1 MDYEIT
7 IYGDE
12 VLRKKAEPITE
23 ITQEIKDLAA
33 DMIRIMYEAKGVGL
47 AAEQIGRTEAIC
59 VIDIPEDCQDP
70 EDYEK
75 NKTIEMPMVLI
86 NPVVSEPL
94 GTSRG
99 KEGCL
104 SLPDLYMDV
113 TRAKSVAVE
122 YTDLNG
128 ERKKVRAYG
137 FLARA
142 VQHETDHLNGVLF
155 CDHFSPAQKL
165 LVANKLKRMR
175 KQQSFRKVKQP

>member
-23 ITQEIKDLAA
+23 ITPEIKDLAA

-59 VIDIPEDCQDP
+59 VIDVPEDCQDP

-75 NKTIEMPMVLI
+75 NKGIEMPMILI

-142 VQHETDHLNGVLF
+142 VQHETDHLNGILF

-175 KQQSFRKVKQP
+175 KH

>member
-1 MDYEIT
+1 MDYDIT

-12 VLRKKAEPITE
+12 ILRKKAEPIKE
-23 ITQEIKDLAA
+23 ITPEIKDLAA
-33 DMIRIMYEAKGVGL
+33 DMLRIMYEAKGVGL

-59 VIDIPEDCQDP
+59 VIDVPEDCQDP
-70 EDYEK
+70 DDYEK
-75 NKTIEMPMVLI
+75 NKAIEMPLVMI
-86 NPVVSEPL
+86 NPEVSEPL

-104 SLPDLYMDV
+104 SLPELYMDV
-113 TRAKSVAVE
+113 TRAKSIAVE

-142 VQHETDHLNGVLF
+142 VQHETDHLDGKLF
-155 CDHFSPAQKL
+155 IDYLSPL
-165 LVANKLKRMR
+165 RREMLM
-175 KQQSFRKVKQP
+175 RKVKKFKK